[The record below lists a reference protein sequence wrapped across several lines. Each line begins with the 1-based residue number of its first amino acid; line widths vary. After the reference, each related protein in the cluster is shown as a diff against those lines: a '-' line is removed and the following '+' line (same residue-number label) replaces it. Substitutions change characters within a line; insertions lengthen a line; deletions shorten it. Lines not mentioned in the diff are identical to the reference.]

1 MSHAP
6 TNKSSGPMQRIRR
19 DHKVR
24 NFHQA
29 KWDEPVV
36 FELHRPGERGVIPP
50 GTEAGIASEV
60 GGAAS
65 LIPSAMRRS
74 EAPKLPEIGQAKV
87 LRHYLRLSQET
98 LGSDLN
104 VEIGQGT
111 CTMKYIPRI
120 NEMLIRT
127 PNMME
132 LHPLQDPDSAQ
143 GILEVYHRLDLA
155 MREISGMDA
164 FSFQPSSGTQAL
176 LAMASIVRAYHD
188 SRGEGEQR
196 DEIITTIFSHPS
208 QAATAA
214 VKGYKIITLHP
225 DEDGFPDLEKLKDA
239 VSERTAGFVVANPE
253 DTGIYNHRIREFTD
267 VVHAAGGVC
276 FYDQANANG
285 LLGITR
291 AKEAGFDMCFFNLH
305 KTFAAPHMCGGPATG
320 ALGVAEPFA
329 QFLPGPLVVH
339 EDGKYAL
346 KDQPDASIGKVRSF
360 HGVAQTVLRAYAWI
374 MALGAE
380 GLRDVARIAVLNNN
394 YLYHKI
400 LQIRGA
406 SAPYIK
412 GRRLEQVRYSWKQ
425 LTDETG
431 VTTEDITRRMC
442 DFGLHYWTS
451 HHPYIV
457 PQPFTLEPTE
467 SYSKEDLD
475 EYIQA
480 LAHISEEAYT
490 NPDIVKTAPHNSTV
504 HRNDESSL
512 DDPAQWC
519 ITWRAYLKKAQSK

>member
-1 MSHAP
+1 M
-6 TNKSSGPMQRIRR
+6 KRIVR
-19 DHKVR
+19 DRKVR
-24 NFHQA
+24 QFHQA
-29 KWDEPVV
+29 KWDEPVI
-36 FELHRPGERGVIPP
+36 FELHRAGERGVIPP
-50 GTEAGIASEV
+50 QAEPAVAAEAGGVQDA
-60 GGAAS
+60 
-65 LIPSAMRRS
+65 IPANMHRGQ
-74 EAPKLPEIGQAKV
+74 APALPEIGQAKV

-120 NEMLIRT
+120 NEMLIRSPRMT
-127 PNMME
+127 E
-132 LHPLQDPDSAQ
+132 LHPLQDVSSVQ
-143 GILEVYHRLDLA
+143 GMLEIYHSLDLA

-188 SRGEGEQR
+188 SRGEGEKR

-225 DEDGFPDLEKLKDA
+225 DEDGFPDLEKLKAA

-276 FYDQANANG
+276 YYDQANANG

-320 ALGVAEPFA
+320 ALGVTDALKP
-329 QFLPGPLVVH
+329 FLPGPLVDQAA
-339 EDGKYAL
+339 DGSYVL
-346 KDQPDASIGKVRSF
+346 REQGGSSIGKVRSF

-374 MALGAE
+374 LSLGAE
-380 GLRDVARIAVLNNN
+380 GLKDVAQTAVLNNN

-480 LAHISEEAYT
+480 LEHVSNEAYT
-490 NPDIVKTAPHNSTV
+490 NPEMVRTAPHASTV

-512 DDPAQWC
+512 DDPRQWC
-519 ITWRAYLKKAQSK
+519 ITWRAYLKKTEPSAVK